1 MRMMLS
7 TPTPTPSRNTP
18 SRTHAERAW
27 RLRTCFLV
35 AALLAL
41 APAARA
47 DGPLPPRIAKAQIQV
62 ELASDVTAVAP
73 GEVVHVGVVFK
84 PEPGWHLYWMNPGDT
99 GQPTEVTFEGPDG
112 LDFGS
117 IAWPLPTRFIETSG
131 TFKNVTYGYG
141 DEVILQATARVPE
154 SVAEGSELALE
165 AKTKWLVCKENCVQG
180 NARLGLTLRVSTAD
194 RKTRTSDRA
203 AAFEAAMARVPL
215 DQVAAA
221 RTLTIAETGP
231 AAPVRPGGEFVV
243 TVHVTDRAGQPVD
256 PAGAAEDAFF
266 PATRK
271 GLKVSSI
278 ATNRGA
284 GGGLDVTIK
293 GRASDDATLVN
304 ELRGVVVVQSG
315 GARVAFEATLPVPR
329 EPGPVT
335 QVPVNELPSS
345 ATTLASAA
353 PGDVCDSLEAGSSE
367 PEGQVNAFLVALLF
381 AFLGG
386 LILNVMPC
394 VLPILSL
401 KVLSLVEQAHEDP
414 RRIWRHGLVYTAGV
428 LASFLAL
435 AIVLIA
441 IQAKTSSVGLQS
453 PTFVMVLTGVIF
465 AFALSLFGVFELALP
480 FASRLD
486 QTVARSHGYASSFN
500 YGIFAVLLGTPCTAP
515 FLGPALGY
523 ALTQPPLELVTLML
537 AVGLGMA
544 FPFLLVARFPAW
556 RRLIPKPGPWL
567 ETFKKAMGF
576 LILGTA
582 VFLLSTLSEVLARGA
597 FMEYLVFLAAL
608 ALAAWIY
615 GHWANPA
622 RSRLSRSGGALTAL
636 ALTVL
641 VASRLSGEAPPPPSG
656 TFVEG
661 GITWRDFDQLDVEK
675 AAADGTTVFID
686 FTASWCT
693 TCKVN
698 EATAIHTDRVRDA
711 LAQLKVVAVKADYSV
726 EKPKITEWLARF
738 RQPSVPL
745 YVVIPAGNPAGAFAL
760 PTLLSTDDVLRGLCR
775 AGPSRTTTA
784 RAL

>member
-1 MRMMLS
+1 MMMS
-7 TPTPTPSRNTP
+7 RSMPPPTRS
-18 SRTHAERAW
+18 
-27 RLRTCFLV
+27 LLLI
-35 AALLAL
+35 AALVAL
-41 APAARA
+41 APAAHA
-47 DGPLPPRIAKAQIQV
+47 NDPLPARIDKAQVHV

-84 PEPGWHLYWMNPGDT
+84 PEPGWHLYWINPGDT

-112 LDFGS
+112 MDFGS
-117 IAWPLPTRFIETSG
+117 IAWPLPTRLVETSG

-141 DEVILQATARVPE
+141 EEVILQATARVPE
-154 SVAEGSELALE
+154 NVPEGSELALE
-165 AKTKWLVCKENCVQG
+165 AKTKWLACKENCVQG

-194 RKTRTSDRA
+194 RKARASNRA

-215 DQVAAA
+215 DQTAAA
-221 RTLTIAETGP
+221 RLFSIAEKGP

-243 TVHVTDRAGQPVD
+243 TVHVADRTGRPVT
-256 PAGAAEDAFF
+256 PAGAAADTFL

-271 GLKVSSI
+271 GLKVASVTTST
-278 ATNRGA
+278 AQDA
-284 GGGLDVTIK
+284 GLDVTIT
-293 GRASDDATLVN
+293 GHASDDASLVAN
-304 ELRGVVVVQSG
+304 ELNGVVVVQLG

-329 EPGPVT
+329 EPGPIT
-335 QVPVNELPSS
+335 AVPVHEEPAT
-345 ATTLASAA
+345 ATTLAPAS
-353 PGDVCDSLEAGSSE
+353 GEDVCANLEAGTSE
-367 PEGQVNAFLVALLF
+367 PEGQVNAFLLALLF

-414 RRIWRHGLVYTAGV
+414 KRIWRHGLVYTAGV

-453 PTFVMVLTGVIF
+453 PPFVMILTAVIF

-480 FASRLD
+480 FASSLD

-537 AVGLGMA
+537 TVGLGMA
-544 FPFLLVARFPAW
+544 FPFLVVARFPAW
-556 RRLIPKPGPWL
+556 RRIIPKPGAWL

-582 VFLLSTLSEVLARGA
+582 VFLLSTLSEVLSRGA
-597 FMEYLVFLAAL
+597 FMQYLVFLACL
-608 ALAAWIY
+608 ALAVWIY

-622 RSRLSRSGGALTAL
+622 RSRLSRAGGVLVAL
-636 ALTVL
+636 ALTVF
-641 VASRLSGEAPPPPSG
+641 VATTTSSEAPPPPSG

-675 AAADGTTVFID
+675 AAADGTTIFID

-693 TCKVN
+693 TCKLN
-698 EATAIHTDRVRDA
+698 EATAIYTDRVRGA
-711 LAQLKVVAVKADYSV
+711 LAQLKVIAVKADYSV

-775 AGPSRTTTA
+775 AGPSSTTTA
-784 RAL
+784 NAL